1 MRKFLSVLLS
11 LAMLMS
17 MLVVPVAAE
26 DEASGTSGA
35 ASAECHL
42 LAGISAYE
50 VMEGETVTVTL
61 HSEAMTVKTFSGGL
75 SFDSDALTCI
85 GISTGSGYDRM
96 ADGALMTQLSTTWE
110 ANANGNVGLSVVR
123 TAEETY
129 DAQELLTVT
138 FTAAAPAESGTYIGV
153 YEDSDGMDGFAGEGA
168 GLTLYIRTGGMPHE
182 HVTLEFT
189 IAESAANGAVID
201 VSLRVDEC
209 LDTDDEDVACS
220 ATPCTLTVTGG
231 SEPVQITGV
240 TLEGEGLTTTEDGK
254 YALTI
259 IEGGEAALTAKVE
272 PAAASQTVTWS
283 ADSADITVTDGKI
296 TTTSGTT
303 GTFTVTAAA
312 GDKSAACIVTVTHG
326 DLKPA
331 AATPAT
337 CEGNGQ
343 KAHWFCS
350 TCNNR
355 YTDSAGTQ
363 KATEEELTD
372 PMKGHDYGALI
383 PEAPA
388 KCSHA
393 GMAAHYTCSRCGDF
407 FDAEKNKKAEKD
419 LLLPATGAH
428 DWIVTSYVWADDY
441 TSCTGTAKCR
451 VCSTVKSAAA
461 TDIQKVVT
469 TTATCQVEGEETYT
483 AAFADTT
490 FETQVKTVSTG
501 KAAHTLTGTDA
512 VEPTCTTDGNYAYW
526 TCSVCDG
533 VFGDAEGTTETTVAA
548 AKRNALG
555 HSYGQPVWSWADD
568 GKNATVKLT
577 CTREGCG
584 HSEMPT
590 VTVSGDTL
598 TPATC
603 TAKGTTRYTAA
614 ATLDGETYN
623 DTKDVQDIPMAD
635 HRPLKTGAKEPTCTE
650 TGNYEYWTCS
660 ACGGVFEDEQCTTST
675 SVANRTRNALGHDFE
690 SPSWEKNAGGHWH
703 KCSRCEETDG
713 VKRHEYAEDD
723 CTIAADCEVCGYHK
737 DAREHQWGTISYI
750 WTKTE
755 SGYDCTGTVK
765 CESCGKPESETGS
778 VHVDYRGATCTEDGV
793 INYKATFEQAPFTQ
807 AVKSDTISALGH
819 TMTKTDAVAA
829 TCTETGISAYW
840 TCGRCGKFF
849 SDEQGRKEIAENG
862 WITKAL
868 GHSYGQPVWT
878 WADDGKTAEV
888 KIVCANDKNHVRT
901 DKASLAA
908 GTISSTVAVKPTCT
922 AMGTTRY
929 NAAVSLEGKAYSNTK
944 DVQDIPMEAHKLVKT
959 EAKAATCVET
969 GNNAYWICSV
979 CKGVFKD
986 EQGKTKTTVT
996 AETLAVD
1003 PANHVGGTVQ
1013 RDAVAETCSVSGRE
1027 ADTYCKSCGVLL
1039 QRGAVIPAT
1048 GRHTYGSDGRC
1059 TVCGNK
1065 NPAEGIKTDDIKA
1078 SDTVSGK
1085 PVSED
1090 NQGRIVTDGSGLVA
1104 RTEGPADESK
1114 VEDIKAALNDGSISV
1129 LVKDS
1134 PETIP
1139 AAEDGGLQ
1147 ALEAMASGETDAQ
1160 RKQALER
1167 LVKMFRTMS
1176 SSRRNVQAQVVYNTA
1191 LKLYDDGGTEVADLM
1206 QIPSGMRVSMAISE
1220 AMYRSLKNKELC
1232 ILRGSTNAA
1241 GETVAEELSA
1251 VLGGSEGSRVVTF
1264 TTDKA
1269 GALMLVA
1276 YESTSNGGGH
1286 GGGSGTYT
1294 APTTG
1299 DAGVTVWCMVLGV
1312 SALLGTA
1319 LLTKKRRQ
1327 A

>member
-75 SFDSDALTCI
+75 RFDSDALTCI

-182 HVTLEFT
+182 HVYDQQVPDDMFCLVSAATCEAPAVYYWSCICGEPGTETFTYGDALGHTLMVTPARQPSTEEPGNSTYWTCGRCGKYFSDAAGTVEIEEGSWVIPPLEVGDAFTAYLEPSAGQVCPGQEFT
-189 IAESAANGAVID
+189 VTAKVRNAPKFAGFQLLIKYDADRLEPVKNGSRYTDQDGSILSAELTDNVTAAGLSVTYIAEKDVEASEGTLCTFKFKVKDGAPAGKADITV
-201 VSLRVDEC
+201 E
-209 LDTDDEDVACS
+209 TDAEFDGVWVNTEY
-220 ATPCTLTVTGG
+220 TELTDPAYQNTSITIAGV
-231 SEPVQITGV
+231 EITGV

-272 PAAASQTVTWS
+272 PAAASQAVTWR
-283 ADSADITVTDGKI
+283 AGEGITVTDGKI

-326 DLKPA
+326 NLEPA

-337 CEGNGQ
+337 CEGNGR

-407 FDAEKNKKAEKD
+407 FDAEQNKKAEKD

-428 DWIVTSYVWADDY
+428 GWIVTSYVWADDY

-623 DTKDVQDIPMAD
+623 D
-635 HRPLKTGAKEPTCTE
+635 
-650 TGNYEYWTCS
+650 
-660 ACGGVFEDEQCTTST
+660 
-675 SVANRTRNALGHDFE
+675 
-690 SPSWEKNAGGHWH
+690 
-703 KCSRCEETDG
+703 
-713 VKRHEYAEDD
+713 
-723 CTIAADCEVCGYHK
+723 
-737 DAREHQWGTISYI
+737 
-750 WTKTE
+750 
-755 SGYDCTGTVK
+755 
-765 CESCGKPESETGS
+765 
-778 VHVDYRGATCTEDGV
+778 
-793 INYKATFEQAPFTQ
+793 
-807 AVKSDTISALGH
+807 
-819 TMTKTDAVAA
+819 
-829 TCTETGISAYW
+829 
-840 TCGRCGKFF
+840 
-849 SDEQGRKEIAENG
+849 
-862 WITKAL
+862 
-868 GHSYGQPVWT
+868 
-878 WADDGKTAEV
+878 
-888 KIVCANDKNHVRT
+888 
-901 DKASLAA
+901 
-908 GTISSTVAVKPTCT
+908 
-922 AMGTTRY
+922 
-929 NAAVSLEGKAYSNTK
+929 TK

-1147 ALEAMASGETDAQ
+1147 ALEAMASSETDAQ

>member
-1 MRKFLSVLLS
+1 MKKRIMALLLTLLMVLSMAPVSALADEGFTCLLEADAES
-11 LAMLMS
+11 VHAGEEFT
-17 MLVVPVAAE
+17 VAAKVRNAPKFAGFQLLIKYDADRLE
-26 DEASGTSGA
+26 PVKNGSRYTDQEGSILSASLTDNVTPTGLYATYIAETDVEASEGT
-35 ASAECHL
+35 L
-42 LAGISAYE
+42 F
-50 VMEGETVTVTL
+50 TFKFK
-61 HSEAMTVKTFSGGL
+61 VK
-75 SFDSDALTCI
+75 
-85 GISTGSGYDRM
+85 
-96 ADGALMTQLSTTWE
+96 DGAPAGKVDIT
-110 ANANGNVGLSVVR
+110 V
-123 TAEETY
+123 ET
-129 DAQELLTVT
+129 DVEFDGVWTCSEGDLTD
-138 FTAAAPAESGTYIGV
+138 PAYQNTSI
-153 YEDSDGMDGFAGEGA
+153 
-168 GLTLYIRTGGMPHE
+168 
-182 HVTLEFT
+182 T
-189 IAESAANGAVID
+189 IAGVE
-201 VSLRVDEC
+201 
-209 LDTDDEDVACS
+209 
-220 ATPCTLTVTGG
+220 
-231 SEPVQITGV
+231 ITGV

-272 PAAASQTVTWS
+272 PAAASQAVTWR
-283 ADSADITVTDGKI
+283 AGEGITVTDGKI
-296 TTTSGTT
+296 TTTAGTT

-337 CEGNGQ
+337 CERDGQ

-355 YTDSAGTQ
+355 YTDPAGTQ

-372 PMKGHDYGALI
+372 PMKGHDYGDLI
-383 PEAPA
+383 PEVPA

-393 GMAAHYTCSRCGDF
+393 GMAAHYTCSRCGEF
-407 FDAEKNKKAEKD
+407 FDAEKNKKEEKD

-451 VCSTVKSAAA
+451 VCSTVKSVAA

-483 AAFADTT
+483 ATFADTT
-490 FETQVKTVSTG
+490 FETQVETVSTG
-501 KAAHTLTGTDA
+501 KAAHTLTETLA

-568 GKNATVKLT
+568 GKNATVTLT

-635 HRPLKTGAKEPTCTE
+635 HQPLKTGAKEPTCTE

-660 ACGGVFEDEQCTTST
+660 ACSGVFEDEQCTTPT
-675 SVANRTRNALGHDFE
+675 TVADRTRKAQGHDFE
-690 SPSWEKNAGGHWH
+690 GQPWEKDAGGHWH
-703 KCSRCEETDG
+703 KCSRCEKTDG

-737 DAREHQWGTISYI
+737 DAREHQWGTISYT

-765 CESCGKPESETGS
+765 CESCGKPESEAATAVLAGT
-778 VHVDYRGATCTEDGV
+778 VDATCTAAGKN
-793 INYKATFEQAPFTQ
+793 IYTARFNNPQFAEQTKEEPVA
-807 AVKSDTISALGH
+807 ALGH

-888 KIVCANDKNHVRT
+888 TIVCANDKNHVRT

-969 GNNAYWICSV
+969 GNNAYWTCSA

>member
-1 MRKFLSVLLS
+1 M
-11 LAMLMS
+11 
-17 MLVVPVAAE
+17 
-26 DEASGTSGA
+26 
-35 ASAECHL
+35 
-42 LAGISAYE
+42 
-50 VMEGETVTVTL
+50 
-61 HSEAMTVKTFSGGL
+61 
-75 SFDSDALTCI
+75 
-85 GISTGSGYDRM
+85 
-96 ADGALMTQLSTTWE
+96 
-110 ANANGNVGLSVVR
+110 
-123 TAEETY
+123 
-129 DAQELLTVT
+129 
-138 FTAAAPAESGTYIGV
+138 
-153 YEDSDGMDGFAGEGA
+153 
-168 GLTLYIRTGGMPHE
+168 
-182 HVTLEFT
+182 
-189 IAESAANGAVID
+189 
-201 VSLRVDEC
+201 
-209 LDTDDEDVACS
+209 
-220 ATPCTLTVTGG
+220 
-231 SEPVQITGV
+231 
-240 TLEGEGLTTTEDGK
+240 
-254 YALTI
+254 
-259 IEGGEAALTAKVE
+259 
-272 PAAASQTVTWS
+272 
-283 ADSADITVTDGKI
+283 
-296 TTTSGTT
+296 
-303 GTFTVTAAA
+303 
-312 GDKSAACIVTVTHG
+312 
-326 DLKPA
+326 
-331 AATPAT
+331 
-337 CEGNGQ
+337 
-343 KAHWFCS
+343 
-350 TCNNR
+350 
-355 YTDSAGTQ
+355 
-363 KATEEELTD
+363 
-372 PMKGHDYGALI
+372 
-383 PEAPA
+383 
-388 KCSHA
+388 
-393 GMAAHYTCSRCGDF
+393 
-407 FDAEKNKKAEKD
+407 
-419 LLLPATGAH
+419 
-428 DWIVTSYVWADDY
+428 
-441 TSCTGTAKCR
+441 
-451 VCSTVKSAAA
+451 
-461 TDIQKVVT
+461 
-469 TTATCQVEGEETYT
+469 
-483 AAFADTT
+483 
-490 FETQVKTVSTG
+490 
-501 KAAHTLTGTDA
+501 
-512 VEPTCTTDGNYAYW
+512 
-526 TCSVCDG
+526 
-533 VFGDAEGTTETTVAA
+533 
-548 AKRNALG
+548 
-555 HSYGQPVWSWADD
+555 
-568 GKNATVKLT
+568 
-577 CTREGCG
+577 
-584 HSEMPT
+584 
-590 VTVSGDTL
+590 
-598 TPATC
+598 
-603 TAKGTTRYTAA
+603 
-614 ATLDGETYN
+614 
-623 DTKDVQDIPMAD
+623 
-635 HRPLKTGAKEPTCTE
+635 
-650 TGNYEYWTCS
+650 
-660 ACGGVFEDEQCTTST
+660 
-675 SVANRTRNALGHDFE
+675 
-690 SPSWEKNAGGHWH
+690 
-703 KCSRCEETDG
+703 
-713 VKRHEYAEDD
+713 
-723 CTIAADCEVCGYHK
+723 
-737 DAREHQWGTISYI
+737 
-750 WTKTE
+750 
-755 SGYDCTGTVK
+755 
-765 CESCGKPESETGS
+765 
-778 VHVDYRGATCTEDGV
+778 
-793 INYKATFEQAPFTQ
+793 
-807 AVKSDTISALGH
+807 
-819 TMTKTDAVAA
+819 
-829 TCTETGISAYW
+829 
-840 TCGRCGKFF
+840 
-849 SDEQGRKEIAENG
+849 
-862 WITKAL
+862 
-868 GHSYGQPVWT
+868 
-878 WADDGKTAEV
+878 
-888 KIVCANDKNHVRT
+888 KIVCANDKNHVRK

-1039 QRGAVIPAT
+1039 QRGTVIPAT

>member
-1 MRKFLSVLLS
+1 MKKRIMALLLTLLMVLSMAPVSALADEGFTCLLEADAES
-11 LAMLMS
+11 VHAGEEFT
-17 MLVVPVAAE
+17 VAAKVRNAPKFAGFQLLIKYDADRLE
-26 DEASGTSGA
+26 PVKNGSRYTDQEGSILSAALTDNVTPTGLYATYIAETDVEASEGT
-35 ASAECHL
+35 L
-42 LAGISAYE
+42 F
-50 VMEGETVTVTL
+50 TFKFK
-61 HSEAMTVKTFSGGL
+61 VK
-75 SFDSDALTCI
+75 DS
-85 GISTGSGYDRM
+85 
-96 ADGALMTQLSTTWE
+96 
-110 ANANGNVGLSVVR
+110 
-123 TAEETY
+123 
-129 DAQELLTVT
+129 
-138 FTAAAPAESGTYIGV
+138 APAGKADITVETDVEFDGV
-153 YEDSDGMDGFAGEGA
+153 WTSSEGD
-168 GLTLYIRTGGMPHE
+168 LTDPAYQNTSI
-182 HVTLEFT
+182 T
-189 IAESAANGAVID
+189 IAGVE
-201 VSLRVDEC
+201 
-209 LDTDDEDVACS
+209 
-220 ATPCTLTVTGG
+220 
-231 SEPVQITGV
+231 ITGV

-283 ADSADITVTDGKI
+283 ANSADITVTDGKI

-363 KATEEELTD
+363 KATKEELTD
-372 PMKGHDYGALI
+372 PMKG
-383 PEAPA
+383 
-388 KCSHA
+388 
-393 GMAAHYTCSRCGDF
+393 
-407 FDAEKNKKAEKD
+407 
-419 LLLPATGAH
+419 H

-614 ATLDGETYN
+614 VSLEGKAYSN
-623 DTKDVQDIPMAD
+623 TKDVQDIPMAD
-635 HRPLKTGAKEPTCTE
+635 HRPLKTEVKEPTCTE

-713 VKRHEYAEDD
+713 VKRHKYAEDD

-737 DAREHQWGTISYI
+737 DAREHQWGTISYT

-840 TCGRCGKFF
+840 TCRRCGKFF

-888 KIVCANDKNHVRT
+888 KIVCANDKNHVRK

>member
-1 MRKFLSVLLS
+1 
-11 LAMLMS
+11 
-17 MLVVPVAAE
+17 
-26 DEASGTSGA
+26 
-35 ASAECHL
+35 
-42 LAGISAYE
+42 
-50 VMEGETVTVTL
+50 
-61 HSEAMTVKTFSGGL
+61 
-75 SFDSDALTCI
+75 
-85 GISTGSGYDRM
+85 
-96 ADGALMTQLSTTWE
+96 
-110 ANANGNVGLSVVR
+110 
-123 TAEETY
+123 
-129 DAQELLTVT
+129 
-138 FTAAAPAESGTYIGV
+138 
-153 YEDSDGMDGFAGEGA
+153 
-168 GLTLYIRTGGMPHE
+168 
-182 HVTLEFT
+182 
-189 IAESAANGAVID
+189 
-201 VSLRVDEC
+201 
-209 LDTDDEDVACS
+209 
-220 ATPCTLTVTGG
+220 
-231 SEPVQITGV
+231 
-240 TLEGEGLTTTEDGK
+240 
-254 YALTI
+254 
-259 IEGGEAALTAKVE
+259 
-272 PAAASQTVTWS
+272 
-283 ADSADITVTDGKI
+283 
-296 TTTSGTT
+296 
-303 GTFTVTAAA
+303 
-312 GDKSAACIVTVTHG
+312 
-326 DLKPA
+326 
-331 AATPAT
+331 
-337 CEGNGQ
+337 
-343 KAHWFCS
+343 
-350 TCNNR
+350 
-355 YTDSAGTQ
+355 
-363 KATEEELTD
+363 
-372 PMKGHDYGALI
+372 
-383 PEAPA
+383 
-388 KCSHA
+388 
-393 GMAAHYTCSRCGDF
+393 
-407 FDAEKNKKAEKD
+407 
-419 LLLPATGAH
+419 
-428 DWIVTSYVWADDY
+428 
-441 TSCTGTAKCR
+441 
-451 VCSTVKSAAA
+451 
-461 TDIQKVVT
+461 
-469 TTATCQVEGEETYT
+469 
-483 AAFADTT
+483 
-490 FETQVKTVSTG
+490 
-501 KAAHTLTGTDA
+501 
-512 VEPTCTTDGNYAYW
+512 
-526 TCSVCDG
+526 
-533 VFGDAEGTTETTVAA
+533 
-548 AKRNALG
+548 
-555 HSYGQPVWSWADD
+555 
-568 GKNATVKLT
+568 
-577 CTREGCG
+577 
-584 HSEMPT
+584 
-590 VTVSGDTL
+590 
-598 TPATC
+598 
-603 TAKGTTRYTAA
+603 
-614 ATLDGETYN
+614 
-623 DTKDVQDIPMAD
+623 MAD
-635 HRPLKTGAKEPTCTE
+635 HKPLKTEAKEPTCTE
-650 TGNYEYWTCS
+650 TGNYEYWTCP
-660 ACGGVFEDEQCTTST
+660 ACGGVFEDEQCTTPT
-675 SVANRTRNALGHDFE
+675 TVADRTRKALGHVFE
-690 SPSWEKNAGGHWH
+690 GQPWEKDAGGHWR
-703 KCSRCEETDG
+703 KCSRCEETDD

-723 CTIAADCEVCGYHK
+723 CTIAADCGVCGYHK
-737 DAREHQWGTISYI
+737 DAREHQWGTISYT
-750 WTKTE
+750 WTGHTKCTAARACMSCLISE
-755 SGYDCTGTVK
+755 SEEATAVLAGTV
-765 CESCGKPESETGS
+765 
-778 VHVDYRGATCTEDGV
+778 DATCTTAGKNIYTARFNNPQFV
-793 INYKATFEQAPFTQ
+793 EQTKEEPVA
-807 AVKSDTISALGH
+807 ALGH

-849 SDEQGRKEIAENG
+849 SDEQGQTEIAENS

-868 GHSYGQPVWT
+868 GHSYGQPVWS

-888 KIVCANDKNHVRT
+888 KIVCANDKDHIRMDT
-901 DKASLAA
+901 ASLAA

-929 NAAVSLEGKAYSNTK
+929 NAAVSLEGKAYSDTK

-969 GNNAYWICSV
+969 GNNAYWTCSV

-1167 LVKMFRTMS
+1167 LAKMFRTMS

-1191 LKLYDDGGTEVADLM
+1191 LKLYDDGGTEVADVI
-1206 QIPSGMRVSMAISE
+1206 QIPSGMRVSLSISE
-1220 AMYRSLKNKELC
+1220 AMYRGLKNKELC